1 MADLPNLQSRGLS
14 PPLMPDDVLSP
25 PRHASATAQALRRL
39 RHLVIT
45 GELSPGEQIRQQEMA
60 DRFGLS
66 RVPLREAMNVL
77 ANQGLLL
84 HRPHQGYFVAK
95 RAPGELAQIRRML
108 HALENELI
116 DTVRWPDAAT
126 LAQLRAMN
134 QRMGRYVDRE
144 DWSELAILNEDFH
157 FRIFSLSPDHLILG
171 EVQRLWSLIQPF
183 ALLKF
188 DLPHARA
195 VTVQEHDFIL
205 DTLDTRDRV
214 AFRHVMDVHRSSS
227 ARSLAQ
233 ALSGARDPHGLGV
246 PAPARP

>member
-1 MADLPNLQSRGLS
+1 MHEA
-14 PPLMPDDVLSP
+14 VLTP

-60 DRFGLS
+60 DRFGIS

-126 LAQLRAMN
+126 LAQLRSMN
-134 QRMGRYVDRE
+134 ARMAQFIDRE

-188 DLPHARA
+188 DLPQARA
-195 VTVQEHDFIL
+195 ITVREHDAIL
-205 DTLDTRDRV
+205 DALAAQDRA

-233 ALSGARDPHGLGV
+233 ALDGARDPHGLGT
-246 PAPARP
+246 PARLRP